1 MRQRSTSWPE
11 RSRRNQLVERIANLA
26 PWFQNMDL
34 GGIMTAPER
43 HAGDDPGSRPRRHV
57 DRVCQALF
65 GGLDGG
71 LDGGLAD
78 GLEGKTVLDIDC
90 NAGFYAMEMKR
101 RGAARVVGIDSD
113 PRHLQQAGLAAEVL
127 GVDIELRRLAVYE
140 VADLGER
147 FDLVL
152 FTGALDHLRYP
163 LHALELVREH
173 VVGDAL
179 ALLAPPAPPA
189 RLAPP
194 APIDTW
200 RGESKAG
207 ARDRAVLETLLC
219 NAGFAIEA
227 RLEEEVYIC
236 RAAGPRKDE
245 P

>member
-1 MRQRSTSWPE
+1 MRQRSTNWPE
-11 RSRRNQLVERIANLA
+11 RSRQDQLVERIANLA

-34 GGIMTAPER
+34 GGVMTAPAR
-43 HAGDDPGSRPRRHV
+43 RAGGDPGSRPRRDV
-57 DRVCQALF
+57 DLVCQAVF
-65 GGLDGG
+65 GGLAG
-71 LDGGLAD
+71 

-90 NAGFYAMEMKR
+90 NAGFHAIEMKR

-127 GVDIELRRLAVYE
+127 DVDIELRRLAVYE

-163 LHALELVREH
+163 LHALELVCEH
-173 VVGDAL
+173 VVGDVL
-179 ALLAPPAPPA
+179 ALIEPA
-189 RLAPP
+189 RGDASRG
-194 APIDTW
+194 DTS
-200 RGESKAG
+200 RDESAAG
-207 ARDRAVLETLLC
+207 TRARATLETLLC

-236 RAAGPRKDE
+236 RAACPRKDE

>member
-11 RSRRNQLVERIANLA
+11 RSRRDQLVERIANLA

-34 GGIMTAPER
+34 GGVMTAPDR
-43 HAGDDPGSRPRRHV
+43 HAGDDPGSRPRLDV
-57 DRVCQALF
+57 DRVCQALP
-65 GGLDGG
+65 G
-71 LDGGLAD
+71 

-90 NAGFYAMEMKR
+90 NAGFYTIEMKR

-140 VADLGER
+140 VADLGEH

-173 VVGDAL
+173 VVGDVL
-179 ALLAPPAPPA
+179 ALPAA
-189 RLAPP
+189 N
-194 APIDTW
+194 DTS
-200 RGESKAG
+200 RGHGQAG
-207 ARDRAVLETLLC
+207 ARARADLETLLC

-236 RAAGPRKDE
+236 RAACPRKDE

>member
-11 RSRRNQLVERIANLA
+11 RSRRDQLVERIANLA

-34 GGIMTAPER
+34 GGVMTAPHR
-43 HAGDDPGSRPRRHV
+43 HAGDDPGSRPRLDV
-57 DRVCQALF
+57 ERVYQALF
-65 GGLDGG
+65 GGLAGG
-71 LDGGLAD
+71 LD
-78 GLEGKTVLDIDC
+78 GKTVLDIDC
-90 NAGFYAMEMKR
+90 NAGFYAIEMKR

-127 GVDIELRRLAVYE
+127 GADIELRRLAVYE

-152 FTGALDHLRYP
+152 FTGALHHLRYP

-173 VVGDAL
+173 VLGDAM
-179 ALLAPPAPPA
+179 ALVDASRGNAS
-189 RLAPP
+189 RG
-194 APIDTW
+194 DTP
-200 RGESKAG
+200 RGDSQAG
-207 ARDRAVLETLLC
+207 ARDRAGLEDLLC

-236 RAAGPRKDE
+236 RAACPRKDE